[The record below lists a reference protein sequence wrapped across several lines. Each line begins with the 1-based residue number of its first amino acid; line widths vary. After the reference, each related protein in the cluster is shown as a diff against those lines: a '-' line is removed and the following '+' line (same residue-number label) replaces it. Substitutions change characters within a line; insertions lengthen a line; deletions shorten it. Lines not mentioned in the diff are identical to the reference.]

1 LESAIYLLSSV
12 CNVPTTMTVL
22 PAINTNFSHHIS
34 VSLSDGTHITG
45 QNNISHPLAPS
56 SALPTSNNLRL
67 ETEEHDNV
75 EDANLPGSLPS
86 LRRPAIN
93 FSKLQEEELPARI
106 ERLWYINPYGHEM
119 SCPANPRVL
128 DALNNS
134 STVIYSIGSLFTSII
149 PSIILRGIG
158 NAIASPSVRNKIL
171 LLNSSID
178 RETGPSA
185 TPFTALDF
193 VAAIGNACAESR
205 GLEKP
210 KKEELQLYVTHIV
223 YLECKEAPK
232 VDREEL
238 AKVGIEAIRLYGLSG
253 RYDDRALE
261 QALKMVLG
269 KGEQGSG
276 LSRRNTLQR

>member
-1 LESAIYLLSSV
+1 
-12 CNVPTTMTVL
+12 
-22 PAINTNFSHHIS
+22 
-34 VSLSDGTHITG
+34 
-45 QNNISHPLAPS
+45 
-56 SALPTSNNLRL
+56 
-67 ETEEHDNV
+67 
-75 EDANLPGSLPS
+75 
-86 LRRPAIN
+86 
-93 FSKLQEEELPARI
+93 
-106 ERLWYINPYGHEM
+106 M

-205 GLEKP
+205 GLGKP
-210 KKEELQLYVTHIV
+210 RKEELQLYVTHIV